1 MNKIYKVVWN
11 AARASYVVGSEF
23 IKVSQTGGYF
33 KNRHAAHALMAAVAA
48 CGLFWGAAPVG
59 YAATSPT
66 QYVAIKA
73 EDGVTQPSGYYTQ
86 TVDGAYYYVKE
97 GYHIVVEHDKPYY
110 DGEEGFPATG
120 NVIHVYRNT
129 EEYAN
134 SHPEAGGAWEESD
147 KNGLIS
153 SVQVMNA
160 DLRDEKGQFLIT
172 GNGDHLQEISLDT
185 FVGVSQGGGTAVSD
199 SYDYVILDNNN
210 QWINAKP
217 DDGTVSEG
225 THFAEVTYNET
236 LNGYTYDG
244 DLVPSNAVYVIT
256 KEDGTDVRGVF
267 LTRDGKVYEGTV
279 YGKNNEILVTGGA
292 GDDLSSYWAGG
303 NNDPNISAD
312 GGNLSTANLNTALQ
326 GLTANDAMLYNADVK
341 QMTVSK
347 GAADNSGTIGL
358 INNAGNAISGI
369 TVAGTAEKG
378 KDTQIQFSDGAGNSF
393 AVDAGSRVTAKTD
406 GDTNKLTGITINGK
420 EYAISN
426 GGTGGGAGAPV
437 SGGDNIKVTGS
448 SDTAYIVS
456 LENDINLKK
465 DKKETTI
472 SIHGSDGTISASN
485 QIKAGGVT
493 ISGKDAEGNATDTVN
508 GLKNKEWG
516 GDYQYVFGQAATED
530 QLFKATD
537 GLAEQIA
544 DNSLAISNLSSEV
557 SRLDNRIDRVGAGAA
572 ALAALHPLD
581 YDPEVKWDFAAG
593 YGNYRG
599 ANAVSVGAFYRPN
612 EDVMFSVGGSMGGGE
627 NMVNAGVSFKL
638 GSGSGLTTSR
648 TAMARELAAMKDT
661 VAAQNAQIEAQAK
674 QIEELTALV
683 AQLAAEKAGVPEE
696 KKA

>member
-1 MNKIYKVVWN
+1 
-11 AARASYVVGSEF
+11 
-23 IKVSQTGGYF
+23 
-33 KNRHAAHALMAAVAA
+33 MAAVAA

-73 EDGVTQPSGYYTQ
+73 EDGVRQPSGYYTQ
-86 TVDGAYYYVKE
+86 TVDGADYYVKE

-120 NVIHVYRNT
+120 NVIHVFRNT

-160 DLRDEKGQFLIT
+160 DLRDEKGQPLIT

-199 SYDYVILDNNN
+199 SYDYVILDNTN

-244 DLVPSNAVYVIT
+244 NLVPSTAVYVIT
-256 KEDGTDVRGVF
+256 KEDGTDVMGVF
-267 LTRDGKVYEGTV
+267 LTSDGKVYEGTV

-303 NNDPNISAD
+303 NNDPDISAD

-326 GLTANDAMLYNADVK
+326 GLKANNAILYNADVK

-347 GAADNSGTIGL
+347 GQGDNGGTIGL

-369 TVAGTAEKG
+369 TVAGTAEEG

-393 AVDAGSRVTAKTD
+393 AVDAGSRVTATTD

-448 SDTAYIVS
+448 SDTAYKVS
-456 LENDINLKK
+456 LENDINLKN
-465 DKKETTI
+465 DKTETTI

-493 ISGKDAEGNATDTVN
+493 ISGKDAKGNATDTVN
-508 GLKNKEWG
+508 GLKNTEWG
-516 GDYQYVFGQAATED
+516 GDYQYVSGQAATED

-537 GLAEQIA
+537 GLSAQIA

-581 YDPEVKWDFAAG
+581 FDPDAKWDFAAG

-683 AQLAAEKAGVPEE
+683 AQLAAEKAGAPEE

>member
-1 MNKIYKVVWN
+1 M
-11 AARASYVVGSEF
+11 
-23 IKVSQTGGYF
+23 
-33 KNRHAAHALMAAVAA
+33 

-59 YAATSPT
+59 YAATNPT

-73 EDGVTQPSGYYTQ
+73 EDGVTRPSGYYTQ
-86 TVDGAYYYVKE
+86 TVDGADYYVKE

-134 SHPEAGGAWEESD
+134 SHPGAGGAWEESD

-160 DLRDEKGQFLIT
+160 DLRDEKGQPLIT

-199 SYDYVILDNNN
+199 SYDYVILDNTN

-217 DDGTVSEG
+217 DDGTVSKG

-244 DLVPSNAVYVIT
+244 NLVPSTAVYVIT
-256 KEDGTDVRGVF
+256 KEDGTDVMGVF
-267 LTRDGKVYEGTV
+267 LTSDGKVYEGTV

-326 GLTANDAMLYNADVK
+326 GLTANDAMLHNADVK

-347 GAADNSGTIGL
+347 GQGDNGGTIGL
-358 INNAGNAISGI
+358 TNNAGHAISGI
-369 TVAGTAEKG
+369 TVTGTAEG
-378 KDTQIQFSDGAGNSF
+378 GNDTQIQFSDGDGNSF
-393 AVDAGSRVTAKTD
+393 SVDAGSRVTAKTD

-420 EYAISN
+420 DYDIPT
-426 GGTGGGAGAPV
+426 GGTGGGAGVPV

-448 SDTAYIVS
+448 SDTAYTVS
-456 LENDINLKK
+456 LENDIDLKN
-465 DKKETTI
+465 DQGETTI
-472 SIHGSDGTISASN
+472 SIHGSDG

-493 ISGKDAEGNATDTVN
+493 ISGKDAEGKATDTIN
-508 GLKNKEWG
+508 GLKNTEWG
-516 GDYQYVFGQAATED
+516 GDYQYVSGQAATED
-530 QLFKATD
+530 QLFQATD
-537 GLAEQIA
+537 GLAEQITN
-544 DNSLAISNLSSEV
+544 NSLAISNLNGEIN
-557 SRLDNRIDRVGAGAA
+557 RLDNRIDRVGAGAA

-638 GSGSGLTTSR
+638 GSGSGLTISR

-683 AQLAAEKAGVPEE
+683 EKLAAEKAGAPEE

>member
-1 MNKIYKVVWN
+1 M
-11 AARASYVVGSEF
+11 
-23 IKVSQTGGYF
+23 
-33 KNRHAAHALMAAVAA
+33 

-73 EDGVTQPSGYYTQ
+73 EDGVTRPSGYYTQ
-86 TVDGAYYYVKE
+86 TVDGADYHVKE

-160 DLRDEKGQFLIT
+160 DLRDEKGQSLIT

-217 DDGTVSEG
+217 DDGTVSKG

-244 DLVPSNAVYVIT
+244 NLVPSTAVYVIT
-256 KEDGTDVRGVF
+256 KEGGTDVMGVF
-267 LTRDGKVYEGTV
+267 LTSDGKVYEGTV

-292 GDDLSSYWAGG
+292 GDNLSSYWAGG

-326 GLTANDAMLYNADVK
+326 GLTANDAMLHNADVK

-347 GAADNSGTIGL
+347 GQGDNGGTIGL

-369 TVAGTAEKG
+369 TVAGTAEEG

-393 AVDAGSRVTAKTD
+393 AVDAGSRVTATTD

-420 EYAISN
+420 EYAIPN
-426 GGTGGGAGAPV
+426 GGTGGGAGVSV

-448 SDTAYIVS
+448 SDTAYTVS
-456 LENDINLKK
+456 LKNDIDLKN
-465 DKKETTI
+465 DQGETTI

-493 ISGKDAEGNATDTVN
+493 ISGKDAEGKATDTIN
-508 GLKNKEWG
+508 GLKNTEWG
-516 GDYQYVFGQAATED
+516 GDYQYVSGQAATED

-537 GLAEQIA
+537 GLAEQITN
-544 DNSLAISNLSSEV
+544 NSLAISNLSSEV

-581 YDPEVKWDFAAG
+581 FDPDAKWDFAAG

-599 ANAVSVGAFYRPN
+599 ANATAIGAFYRPN
-612 EDVMFSVGGSMGGGE
+612 EDVMFSVGGSFGGGE

-683 AQLAAEKAGVPEE
+683 AQLAAEKAGAPEE